1 LKKRIGATA
10 RVLFVPEM
18 NKGQVAGEVR
28 KYVSCQV
35 VTFTQ
40 TNGEVIY
47 PDAIMEQ
54 LRRYL

>member
-1 LKKRIGATA
+1 
-10 RVLFVPEM
+10 LFVPEM
-18 NKGQVAGEVR
+18 NKGQVAGEVS

-35 VTFTQ
+35 VAFTQ

-47 PDAIMEQ
+47 PGAIIEQ